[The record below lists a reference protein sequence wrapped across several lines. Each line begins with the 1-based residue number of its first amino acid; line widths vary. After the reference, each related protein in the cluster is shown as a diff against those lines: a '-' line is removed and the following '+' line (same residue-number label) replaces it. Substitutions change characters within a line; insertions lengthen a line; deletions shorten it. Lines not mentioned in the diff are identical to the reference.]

1 MRTNIVLDDR
11 LVKEVMRLSKAR
23 TKREAV
29 DLALREF
36 VSRGKQR
43 DILAL
48 IGLDGTP
55 VAGPVHGVYWLPAL
69 DHEGSLREMDLAAWR
84 EALRVRVKSLYT
96 TMRAFYEQIAA
107 PDTFLVSATRLGG
120 QQGYDEA
127 GAV

>member
-43 DILAL
+43 DVLAL
-48 IGLDGTP
+48 IGDG
-55 VAGPVHGVYWLPAL
+55 A
-69 DHEGSLREMDLAAWR
+69 
-84 EALRVRVKSLYT
+84 
-96 TMRAFYEQIAA
+96 IAA
-107 PDTFLVSATRLGG
+107 D
-120 QQGYDEA
+120 YDVR
-127 GAV
+127 AVRGRMNRDPG